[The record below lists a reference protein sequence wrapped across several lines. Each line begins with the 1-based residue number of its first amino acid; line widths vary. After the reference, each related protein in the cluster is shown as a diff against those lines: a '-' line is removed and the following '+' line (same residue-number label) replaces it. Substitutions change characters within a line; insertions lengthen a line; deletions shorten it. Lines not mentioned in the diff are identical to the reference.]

1 MKSFVT
7 QQEDGV
13 LILVKVVPNA
23 SRDGISEMIKDRL
36 KVRVKSPPEAG
47 KANLAV
53 CNLFANKLGL
63 SKHQVS
69 IISGMTNPLKTVC
82 VRGAS
87 KRTVLRKLGL

>member
-1 MKSFVT
+1 MSFLT

-23 SRDGISEMIKDRL
+23 SRDELSEMISDRL

-53 CNLFANKLGL
+53 CSLVAKMLGL

-69 IISGMTNPLKTVC
+69 ITSGSNSPFKTV
-82 VRGAS
+82 R
-87 KRTVLRKLGL
+87 VLDETKNAVCSKLGL